1 MTGRNDMR
9 IAVLCGT
16 VALAVLAA
24 ATPDANAQGLSG
36 RNAIVQVNKKGK
48 GKIVFLAK
56 DAAIQAPSSPEGA
69 FLELCSPTGGV
80 GSLDLPVENW
90 VVKPSGAAK
99 YLVKG
104 KPEGVKTA
112 LVKPGKTLKIVGSSV
127 GGLDMT
133 APLGSLGVR
142 LTIGSLVQCALFT
155 GDAVRKDDAGKF
167 SGKQAAAPA
176 DCSDAT
182 LGCTPLG
189 SPSGAFLR

>member
-1 MTGRNDMR
+1 MNVR
-9 IAVLCGT
+9 IVVVCTTL
-16 VALAVLAA
+16 ALAMVVAA
-24 ATPDANAQGLSG
+24 EREASAQALSG

-48 GKIVFLAK
+48 GKVVFLAK

-69 FLELCSPTGGV
+69 LLELCSPSGGI
-80 GSLDLPVENW
+80 GTLDLPVENW
-90 VVKPSGAAK
+90 TVKPSGSAK

-104 KPEGVKTA
+104 KPTGVKTA
-112 LVKPGKTLKIVGSSV
+112 LIKPGKTLKVVGASV

-142 LTIGSLVQCALFT
+142 LTFGTTVQCALFT

-167 SGKQAAAPA
+167 SGKQAAPPA

-182 LGCTPLG
+182 LGCVPG
-189 SPSGAFLR
+189 SPSGAFLQ